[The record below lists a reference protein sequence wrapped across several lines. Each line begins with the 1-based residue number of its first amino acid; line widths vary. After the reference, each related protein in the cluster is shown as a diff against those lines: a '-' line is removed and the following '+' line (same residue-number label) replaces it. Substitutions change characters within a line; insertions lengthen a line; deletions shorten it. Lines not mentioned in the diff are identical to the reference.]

1 MVIDSEMKLTLQRI
15 ENALQ
20 SVLEM
25 HDFRNFMLA
34 KAYIEEGQVQT
45 AMQFLNRIDRDT
57 DYKAQLVISQSL
69 FIRALI
75 LVYNLQYTDALALL
89 VRIKSMSFE
98 KDEKLMKDITKL
110 INDVKIQQQASSI
123 YDITERSENV
133 QTFKQTTMQS
143 LISYLESARLLLKK

>member
-25 HDFRNFMLA
+25 RDFRNFMLA

-45 AMQFLNRIDRDT
+45 AMQFLNRIDRET

-89 VRIKSMSFE
+89 VRIKLMTFE
-98 KDEKLMKDITKL
+98 KDEQLMKDITKL
-110 INDVKIQQQASSI
+110 INDVKVQQQASSI
-123 YDITERSENV
+123 YDITESSDDV
-133 QTFKQTTMQS
+133 QAFKQTTMES